1 MSHPVRGPL
10 PYVTLNIRTT
20 EGALM
25 SVGGG
30 GPTDD
35 AFLIGP
41 FMEWW
46 DKRSAK
52 RDAKRTAKAEARAQ
66 RSGTQSTSDDAKESP
81 PPSM

>member
-1 MSHPVRGPL
+1 MSF
-10 PYVTLNIRTT
+10 
-20 EGALM
+20 
-25 SVGGG
+25 GG

-46 DKRSAK
+46 EKRSAK
-52 RDAKRTAKAEARAQ
+52 RDAKRTAKKEAKMAREAQ
-66 RSGTQSTSDDAKESP
+66 RRASGDEAP